1 MHSSANTLHHLVA
14 DAMRLLIGIDPGIT
28 GAMAAI
34 NADTLQLHAVVD
46 FPTVSEGKKQR
57 IFTYGTADILKQWES
72 DADRIAMVYLEKV
85 NAMPKQGV
93 TSMFNMG
100 RSFGAIEGVI
110 SALNLPLTYI
120 TPVTWKRRANLINK
134 DKDVSRTRALELY
147 PSAPLTRKK
156 DHNRAD
162 ALLIARYGQAR

>member
-1 MHSSANTLHHLVA
+1 MELV
-14 DAMRLLIGIDPGIT
+14 IGIDPGIT
-28 GAMAAI
+28 GAIAAL
-34 NADTLQLHAVVD
+34 NAHTLELHDVMD

-57 IFTYGTADILKQWES
+57 IFTFGMANILKHWEGQ
-72 DADRIAMVYLEKV
+72 ADRIAMVYLEKV

-100 RSFGAIEGVI
+100 RSFGAIEGVV
-110 SALNLPLTYI
+110 STLNLPLTYI

-134 DKDVSRTRALELY
+134 EKDVSRTRALELY
-147 PSAPLTRKK
+147 PAAPLTRKK

-162 ALLIARYGQAR
+162 AILIARYGKTP

>member
-1 MHSSANTLHHLVA
+1 MN
-14 DAMRLLIGIDPGIT
+14 LLIGIDPGIT

-57 IFTYGTADILKQWES
+57 LFTYGTASILKQWES
-72 DADRIAMVYLEKV
+72 DADRIEMVYLEKV

-120 TPVTWKRRANLINK
+120 TPRHLETQSQPHQQRKRRVQNPG
-134 DKDVSRTRALELY
+134 TGALPISPPYQKER
-147 PSAPLTRKK
+147 P
-156 DHNRAD
+156 
-162 ALLIARYGQAR
+162 